1 MLDARL
7 RKAIDPSLDR
17 AARVAVSAGISAN
30 TLTAI
35 GFVVGI
41 LAVPFV
47 ASERYWIALALI
59 LANRLL
65 DGLDGAAARRTS
77 PSDAG
82 GYFDIVCDFLFYS
95 AVPFGFALARPEN
108 QLAAA
113 FLIFSFV
120 GTGTSFLAY
129 AAIAAKRGIASE
141 AYGPKAIYYLGGLT
155 EGTETILAFVL
166 FCLLPDRFPAIAV
179 LFATL
184 CWITC
189 ASRMWTAHRTFS
201 VAPRA

>member
-7 RKAIDPSLDR
+7 RKIIDPSLDR
-17 AARVAVSAGISAN
+17 AARVAASLGISAN
-30 TLTAI
+30 TLTGI
-35 GFVVGI
+35 GFVVGL
-41 LAVPFV
+41 LAVPFL
-47 ASERYWIALALI
+47 ATERYPIALALI
-59 LANRLL
+59 LANRLF
-65 DGLDGAAARRTS
+65 DGLDGAVARQTG

-82 GYFDIVCDFLFYS
+82 GYFDVVCDFLFYS

-108 QLAAA
+108 ELAAA

-129 AAIAAKRGIASE
+129 AAIAAKRGIASDT
-141 AYGPKAIYYLGGLT
+141 YGPKAIHYLGGLT

-166 FCLLPDRFPAIAV
+166 FCLLPDAFPAIAV

-184 CWITC
+184 CWITS
-189 ASRMWTAHRTFS
+189 ASRMWTAWRTFS
-201 VAPRA
+201 APRA